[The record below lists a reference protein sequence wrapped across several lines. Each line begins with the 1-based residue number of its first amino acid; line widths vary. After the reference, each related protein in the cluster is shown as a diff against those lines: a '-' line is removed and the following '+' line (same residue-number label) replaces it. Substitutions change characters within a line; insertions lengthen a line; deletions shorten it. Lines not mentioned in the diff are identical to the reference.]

1 MHPALGA
8 TSLTEFLNDPFE
20 QSRLDDDSMS
30 TLLNQARNG
39 DPHARSELMEQL
51 QKYLAFIARHQ
62 VDPKLQAKMG
72 PSDVVQQSMLQ
83 AVQNLEKFRGET
95 VDEFRGW
102 LRQILVNEAR
112 QMKRNFRADKRN
124 PVLERPLAD
133 SRTNGPLPNLV
144 DSLPTPGTHAAADEQ
159 SRAIN
164 AALEKLSAE
173 DRLIIQWRNWEG
185 LTFDEIANRLGI
197 TVSSASKKWY
207 RALISFKEQFGE
219 NRD

>member
-1 MHPALGA
+1 MHPVEGA

-30 TLLNQARNG
+30 TLLTQAKNG
-39 DPHARSELMEQL
+39 DQDARSELMRQL

-62 VDPKLQAKMG
+62 VDPNLQAKMG

-83 AVQNLEKFRGET
+83 AVQNLDQFRGET
-95 VDEFRGW
+95 IDEFRGW

-124 PVLERPLAD
+124 TLLERPIAD
-133 SRTNGPLPNLV
+133 SPSHGSQPNFA

-164 AALEKLSAE
+164 AALEKLPE
-173 DRLIIQWRNWEG
+173 QDRLIIQWRNWEG

-219 NRD
+219 SRD